1 MIFLCRI
8 LARIHSSRQWQKKKK
23 EQNERKQK
31 RKTYIFSD
39 THHLLLFHVTILHL
53 YHGSSASRGE
63 GLESFSN
70 RKERDK
76 FATIEHI
83 SLLYTSLSSFSSVFA
98 LAFYVNSYCPG
109 WCTYIIHYYQNF
121 HLQRPFSPATKES
134 DTLEPDFVLPSF
146 VSSFLFNSLVS
157 QESNAYRR

>member
-63 GLESFSN
+63 SLESFSN

-76 FATIEHI
+76 FATIEHT

-109 WCTYIIHYYQNF
+109 IYYTLLSEF
-121 HLQRPFSPATKES
+121 PSTTAFFPCHERKWHTRTGLCFTIFCIFVPF
-134 DTLEPDFVLPSF
+134 
-146 VSSFLFNSLVS
+146 
-157 QESNAYRR
+157 